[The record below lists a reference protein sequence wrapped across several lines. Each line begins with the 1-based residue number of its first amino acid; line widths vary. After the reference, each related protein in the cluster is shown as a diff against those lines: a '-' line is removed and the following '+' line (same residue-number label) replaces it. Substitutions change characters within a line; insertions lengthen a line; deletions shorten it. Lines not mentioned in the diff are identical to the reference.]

1 MIRRDCVITVKLQHR
16 TFLKFIQRRSK
27 AKRPESELRI
37 GRTLILVHA
46 AGELEQAED
55 VGNHISERPGTS
67 LLALSLQLRK
77 PKNGLGENYERDHT
91 GQSCLIAFIRDVMSP
106 IARPAPNK
114 RRHKYK
120 EVT

>member
-1 MIRRDCVITVKLQHR
+1 MSRRDCVTTVKLQHR
-16 TFLKFIQRRSK
+16 TCLKFVQRRLHWFGRK

-46 AGELEQAED
+46 AGELGQAEGL
-55 VGNHISERPGTS
+55 GNHISERPGAS

-77 PKNGLGENYERDHT
+77 PEDGLGKNCERDHT

-106 IARPAPNK
+106 ITQPVPGE
-114 RRHKYK
+114 RRHK
-120 EVT
+120 